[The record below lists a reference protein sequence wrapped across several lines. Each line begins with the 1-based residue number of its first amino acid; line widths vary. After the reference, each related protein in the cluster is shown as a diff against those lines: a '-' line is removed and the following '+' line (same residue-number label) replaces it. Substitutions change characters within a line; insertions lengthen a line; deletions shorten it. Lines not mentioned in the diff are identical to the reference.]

1 MGYYSDVALCLSLAG
16 AQKLED
22 ELAKVRMLK
31 NMENQEDMEQI
42 ESFFDSSALKVES
55 EDAVLYV
62 WKRLKWYEHMP
73 AEFPHIHFTQ
83 DFVNQLEPQDFLF
96 MRIGEEI
103 EDIEEKGMYF
113 DNPFEARL
121 SLKIEFG

>member
-62 WKRLKWYEHMP
+62 WKRLKWYEHMA
-73 AEFPHIHFTQ
+73 AEFPHIRFMR

>member
-1 MGYYSDVALCLSLAG
+1 MGYYSDAALCLSPTGSQRLG
-16 AQKLED
+16 D
-22 ELAKVRMLK
+22 ELARARSL
-31 NMENQEDMEQI
+31 ENQEDIFHI

-62 WKRLKWYEHMP
+62 WKRLKWYEHMA
-73 AEFPHIHFTQ
+73 AEFPHIRFTR